1 MCVALSGLLCQI
13 EDVTDCKHYKCTYE
27 SHTVLR
33 SERLLCRMN
42 VRSLS
47 FCVSYI
53 KLCLS
58 LITISTELALDSWC
72 VTGAHT
78 HVQASQRVCQT
89 RWAEEVTDR
98 LNVVIRAQA
107 LWYQMYYM
115 SERLQ
120 LSVNTLVLIKH
131 VFVCFLAEGGGW
143 RQSREEVQSCTLPT

>member
-13 EDVTDCKHYKCTYE
+13 EDVTDCKHKCTYE

-72 VTGAHT
+72 VTCAHT
-78 HVQASQRVCQT
+78 CTSLAAC
-89 RWAEEVTDR
+89 
-98 LNVVIRAQA
+98 
-107 LWYQMYYM
+107 
-115 SERLQ
+115 
-120 LSVNTLVLIKH
+120 LSNTLSR
-131 VFVCFLAEGGGW
+131 GGYG
-143 RQSREEVQSCTLPT
+143 QIQCGDSCTSSVISDVLHV